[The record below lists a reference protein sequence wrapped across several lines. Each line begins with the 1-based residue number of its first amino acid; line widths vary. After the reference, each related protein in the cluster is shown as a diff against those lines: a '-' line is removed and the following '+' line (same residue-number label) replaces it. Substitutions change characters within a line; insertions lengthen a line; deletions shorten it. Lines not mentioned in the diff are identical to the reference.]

1 MYRRK
6 SIKITH
12 SDLAEIHPSIEKK
25 RLTQLFLVS
34 ASIPMILMAENKV
47 VVKIN
52 IMLFQV
58 LKRQLLEELKMELR
72 LMMDVV

>member
-1 MYRRK
+1 
-6 SIKITH
+6 
-12 SDLAEIHPSIEKK
+12 
-25 RLTQLFLVS
+25 
-34 ASIPMILMAENKV
+34 MILMAENKV

-58 LKRQLLEELKMELR
+58 LKPQLFEEIKMELG